1 MPSATFHASAKSLA
15 RLAAMMAN
23 QGQSLEEEGGNDLME
38 KSTWEKMHAEEK
50 TAYDAAMYSKLYIGI
65 ISSFLIL
72 KIEINP
78 DVL

>member
-38 KSTWEKMHAEEK
+38 KSTWKKMHAEEK
-50 TAYDAAMYSKLYIGI
+50 TAYDAAMYSKL
-65 ISSFLIL
+65 
-72 KIEINP
+72 
-78 DVL
+78 

>member
-23 QGQSLEEEGGNDLME
+23 QGQSLEEDGGNDLME

-65 ISSFLIL
+65 ISSF
-72 KIEINP
+72 
-78 DVL
+78 

>member
-50 TAYDAAMYSKLYIGI
+50 TAYDAAMYSKL
-65 ISSFLIL
+65 
-72 KIEINP
+72 
-78 DVL
+78 

>member
-50 TAYDAAMYSKLYIGI
+50 TAFDAAMYSKL
-65 ISSFLIL
+65 
-72 KIEINP
+72 
-78 DVL
+78 

>member
-23 QGQSLEEEGGNDLME
+23 QGQSLEVEGGNDLME

-65 ISSFLIL
+65 ISSF
-72 KIEINP
+72 
-78 DVL
+78 

>member
-65 ISSFLIL
+65 ISSF
-72 KIEINP
+72 
-78 DVL
+78 

>member
-23 QGQSLEEEGGNDLME
+23 QGQSLEEEGGSDLME

-50 TAYDAAMYSKLYIGI
+50 TAYDAAMYSKL
-65 ISSFLIL
+65 
-72 KIEINP
+72 
-78 DVL
+78 

>member
-50 TAYDAAMYSKLYIGI
+50 TAYDAAMYSKLWA
-65 ISSFLIL
+65 
-72 KIEINP
+72 
-78 DVL
+78 

>member
-23 QGQSLEEEGGNDLME
+23 QGQSLEEEEGGNDLME

-65 ISSFLIL
+65 ISSF
-72 KIEINP
+72 
-78 DVL
+78 

>member
-23 QGQSLEEEGGNDLME
+23 QGQSLEEEGNDLME

-50 TAYDAAMYSKLYIGI
+50 TAYDAAMYSKL
-65 ISSFLIL
+65 
-72 KIEINP
+72 KE
-78 DVL
+78 

>member
-23 QGQSLEEEGGNDLME
+23 QGQSLEEEGGSDLMK

-50 TAYDAAMYSKLYIGI
+50 TAYDAAMYSKL
-65 ISSFLIL
+65 
-72 KIEINP
+72 
-78 DVL
+78 